1 VANPLDVNFSVD
13 MSAYSDALH
22 YISGEMLNF
31 RSRIDNTLNIEEYAL
46 IFDAFDT
53 DEERSA
59 AIALVKDLKKLLKEN
74 L

>member
-1 VANPLDVNFSVD
+1 MANPLSVNFSVD
-13 MSAYSDALH
+13 MSAFSDALR
-22 YISGEMLNF
+22 YISGEMLDL
-31 RSRIDNTLNIEEYAL
+31 RSRTDNMLNIEEYAL

-53 DEERSA
+53 DEERLA